1 MMSATYSA
9 LGRLLTYPDAE
20 LQASAEELAAVISA
34 EGRVPVRIQ
43 KALNR
48 LVEALK
54 GGDIYSLQEQY
65 VDLFDRSRSLS
76 LNLYEHVHG
85 ESRDRGE
92 AMAGLLE
99 LYRSEGLEL
108 ATSEL
113 PDHLPVFLEFLSLLP
128 ADRAASLLS
137 EAAHV
142 LEAIGERLHRRGSS
156 YRSVFGALAALAGA
170 ADAAAVAALLS
181 EPDPDPDDLT
191 ALDEAWED
199 TPVTFGPDD
208 VGCPKADALVAAMN
222 TPSAQRPSAA

>member
-20 LQASAEELAAVISA
+20 LQASAEDLAAVIRA
-34 EGRVPVRIQ
+34 EGRVPARIQ
-43 KALNR
+43 KALDR

-54 GGDIYSLQEQY
+54 NEDIYSLQEQY

-128 ADRAASLLS
+128 TDRAASLLG

-142 LEAIGERLHRRGSS
+142 LEAIGERLHRRGSP
-156 YRSVFGALAALAGA
+156 YRSVFGALGALAGA

-222 TPSAQRPSAA
+222 TPPVQRPSAA

>member
-1 MMSATYSA
+1 MMLATYSA
-9 LGRLLTYPDAE
+9 LGRMLTYPDAS
-20 LQASAEELAAVISA
+20 LQASVGALVSEIRK
-34 EGRVPVRIQ
+34 EGRVPARIE
-43 KALNR
+43 KALSR
-48 LVEALK
+48 LAEGLECEDLYV
-54 GGDIYSLQEQY
+54 LQEQY

-92 AMAGLLE
+92 AMAGLLA

-113 PDHLPVFLEFLSLLP
+113 PDHLPVFLEFLSQLP
-128 ADRAASLLS
+128 ADRASSLLG

-142 LEAIGERLHRRGSS
+142 VEAIGERLHRRGSP
-156 YRSVFGALAALAGA
+156 YRAVFGALGSLAGV

-181 EPDPDPDDLT
+181 EPEPDPDDLK

-208 VGCPKADALVAAMN
+208 VGCPKADALVATMN
-222 TPSAQRPSAA
+222 ASPTQRPSAA